1 MRIGQRGLGRG
12 AIVAVAMVA
21 ATMTSCT
28 KSAEPGEKDRPQ
40 LVAAFIGDS
49 YTAPGDATPSYWQ
62 TTTSRMCWQAVPFGV
77 AGSGYTIAGPDGRGP
92 YVTRVDAVAAAM
104 PDVVIVQGSFNDREP
119 DITTIATGILI
130 RSIHERLPG
139 ARVFVM
145 GPVTPPLP
153 GAGPQVARIS
163 DAVRTGAEANF
174 SIFVDAQHFLGD
186 AALFGP
192 DNIHPTAR
200 GQQILGTKLAEA
212 IPRELS
218 SCD

>member
-1 MRIGQRGLGRG
+1 MVTATATACAKSEG
-12 AIVAVAMVA
+12 AGVH
-21 ATMTSCT
+21 
-28 KSAEPGEKDRPQ
+28 DRPQ

-49 YTAPGDATPSYWQ
+49 YTAPADGTPSYWQ

-77 AGSGYTIAGPDGRGP
+77 AGSGYTIAGADGRGP
-92 YVTRVDAVAAAM
+92 YVTRVDAVVSAM
-104 PDVVIVQGSFNDREP
+104 PDIVIVQGSFNDREP
-119 DITTIATGILI
+119 DITTIAAGILV

-163 DAVRTGAEANF
+163 NAVRTGAEANF
-174 SIFVDAQHFLGD
+174 SIFIDAQHFLGD
-186 AALFGP
+186 AKLFEP
-192 DNIHPTAR
+192 DNIHPNTR
-200 GQQILGTKLAEA
+200 GQQILGTKLADA

>member
-1 MRIGQRGLGRG
+1 M
-12 AIVAVAMVA
+12 AIAAVAMVTA
-21 ATMTSCT
+21 ATTSCA
-28 KSAEPGEKDRPQ
+28 KSDESGENDRPQ

-77 AGSGYTIAGPDGRGP
+77 AGSGYTIAGADGRGP
-92 YVTRVDAVAAAM
+92 YVTRVDAVVAAM

-119 DITTIATGILI
+119 DVTTIAAGILFQ
-130 RSIHERLPG
+130 SIHQRLPG
-139 ARVFVM
+139 ARLFVM

-163 DAVRTGAEANF
+163 NAVRAAAESNF
-174 SIFVDAQHFLGD
+174 SVFIDAQHFIGD
-186 AALFGP
+186 PKLFGP

-200 GQQILGTKLAEA
+200 GQQILGTKLADA